1 MQIALLILLLLILA
15 GLVYLALQIRRS
27 GPKREEVSRLL
38 VLNEQKDK
46 QIEELQGKAG
56 FVDDLRALNARLEAD
71 LANERRVAQ
80 EKLKLLQDAQT
91 QMKMEFEN
99 LANRIFEEKGKT
111 FTDQNKEKLDGL
123 LAPFREQLEGFR
135 KRVDDVHKDDT
146 AGMAKLLEQVR
157 QLQELNNKV
166 SEEANNL
173 ASAIKGDSKTQGNW
187 GELIVERIFEASGL
201 ARGREYDSQ
210 VGLRTEDGKLQKP
223 DFVVYLP
230 GDKAVIVDSKV
241 SLTAFERF
249 CNCEEEKE
257 KKGALADHLISI
269 RKHIDEL
276 KEKEYHHLLGNRTLD
291 FVIMCVPVES
301 AYQVSIQ
308 EDGDL
313 IYDLAR
319 GPVIMTGP
327 ATLMLVLKLI
337 AQIWRRENENRNV
350 AHIADRAGRLYDQV
364 ALIIEA
370 MLDSRNKLEG
380 VRKSFDLAMN
390 RLKDG
395 KGNLVGRVEEIR
407 KLGAKTN
414 KQIPQE
420 IQEKA
425 TGEEDERLSE
435 PLDSS
440 DAHCT

>member
-1 MQIALLILLLLILA
+1 MQIAFFILLIFIFA
-15 GLVYLALQIRRS
+15 GLVYLSLQIKGS
-27 GPKREEVSRLL
+27 GPRREESSRLA
-38 VLNEQKDK
+38 VLNEQKDL
-46 QIEELQGKAG
+46 QIEQLQEKARHVDEL
-56 FVDDLRALNARLEAD
+56 RSLNARLEAD
-71 LANERRVAQ
+71 LNNERKGAQ
-80 EKLKLLQDAQT
+80 EKLQLLQDAQSK
-91 QMKMEFEN
+91 MKMEFEN

-111 FTDQNKEKLDGL
+111 FTDQNREKLDGL
-123 LAPFREQLEGFR
+123 LAPFREQMEGFR

-157 QLQELNNKV
+157 QLQELNSRV
-166 SEEANNL
+166 SKEANNL
-173 ASAIKGDSKTQGNW
+173 ASAIKGDSKTQGAW

-201 ARGREYDSQ
+201 SAGREYDSQ
-210 VGLRTEDGKLQKP
+210 VGLRTDDGKLQKP

-230 GDKAVIVDSKV
+230 GEKAVIVDSKV

-249 CNCEEEKE
+249 CNAPDEKE
-257 KKGALADHLISI
+257 KQRALSEHLLSI

-276 KEKEYHHLLGNRTLD
+276 KAKEYHNLLGNRTLD

-301 AYQVSIQ
+301 AYQLSIQ
-308 EDGDL
+308 EDKDL

-350 AHIADRAGRLYDQV
+350 AIIADRAGRLYDQV

-370 MLDSRNKLEG
+370 MLDSQCKLEG
-380 VRKSFDLAMN
+380 VKRSFDLALN

-414 KQIPQE
+414 KCIPQDVL
-420 IQEKA
+420 EKA
-425 TGEEDERLSE
+425 APGAQEIDDKT
-435 PLDSS
+435 
-440 DAHCT
+440 

>member
-1 MQIALLILLLLILA
+1 MQIVLFVLLFFVFTGIIFLIL
-15 GLVYLALQIRRS
+15 QTRR
-27 GPKREEVSRLL
+27 GAPRGEELSRLT

-46 QIEELQGKAG
+46 QIDELQAKAKR
-56 FVDDLRALNARLEAD
+56 VDELLANNARLEAD
-71 LANERRVAQ
+71 LENERKVAQ
-80 EKLKLLQDAQT
+80 EKLKLLQDAQS

-99 LANRIFEEKGKT
+99 LANKIFEEKGKT

-157 QLQELNNKV
+157 QLQELNNRV

-173 ASAIKGDSKTQGNW
+173 AAAIKGDSKTQGNW

-201 ARGREYDSQ
+201 TRGREYDSQ
-210 VGLRTEDGKLQKP
+210 LGLRTEDGKLQKP

-249 CNCEEEKE
+249 CSSRDEMEKRT
-257 KKGALADHLISI
+257 ALSEHLVSI
-269 RKHIDEL
+269 RNHVDEL
-276 KEKEYHHLLGNRTLD
+276 KAKEYHHLLGNRTLD

-301 AYQVSIQ
+301 AYQLSIQ
-308 EDGDL
+308 EDRDL
-313 IYDLAR
+313 VYDLAR
-319 GPVIMTGP
+319 GSVIITGP

-370 MLDSRNKLEG
+370 MLDSQNKLDS

-395 KGNLVGRVEEIR
+395 KGNLVGRIEEIK
-407 KLGAKTN
+407 KLGAKTS
-414 KQIPQE
+414 KCIPLE

-425 TGEEDERLSE
+425 LDENGEDPPPTL
-435 PLDSS
+435 
-440 DAHCT
+440 

>member
-1 MQIALLILLLLILA
+1 MQIALLVILLVVLSGIVWLS
-15 GLVYLALQIRRS
+15 LQLNRGAPR
-27 GPKREEVSRLL
+27 REELSRLS

-46 QIEELQGKAG
+46 QISDLQAKAKVADELVAQ
-56 FVDDLRALNARLEAD
+56 NARLASD
-71 LANERRVAQ
+71 LENERKVAQ
-80 EKLKLLQDAQT
+80 EKLRLLADAQA
-91 QMKMEFEN
+91 QMKLEFEN
-99 LANRIFEEKGKT
+99 LANKIFEEKGKT
-111 FTDQNKEKLDGL
+111 FTAQNKEKLDGL
-123 LAPFREQLEGFR
+123 LLPLREQLESFR

-157 QLQELNNKV
+157 QLQELNSRV

-187 GELIVERIFEASGL
+187 GELIIERIFEASGL
-201 ARGREYDSQ
+201 ARGREYDAQ
-210 VGLRTEDGKLQKP
+210 VGLRAEDGRLQKP

-249 CNCEEEKE
+249 CSAQDDTE
-257 KKGALADHLISI
+257 KKIALTEHLLSI

-276 KEKEYHHLLGNRTLD
+276 KEKQYHHLLGNRTLD

-301 AYQVSIQ
+301 AYQLSIQ

-350 AHIADRAGRLYDQV
+350 VQIADRAGRLYDQV
-364 ALIIEA
+364 ALIIDA
-370 MLDSRNKLEG
+370 MLDSQGKLEG
-380 VRKSFDLAMN
+380 VRKSFELVMS
-390 RLKDG
+390 RLQGG
-395 KGNLVGRVEEIR
+395 KGNLVGRVEELK

-414 KQIPQE
+414 KLMPPE
-420 IQEKA
+420 VLEKA
-425 TGEEDERLSE
+425 IGQGEEEN
-435 PLDSS
+435 LDS
-440 DAHCT
+440 

>member
-1 MQIALLILLLLILA
+1 MQIALFILLLFVFA
-15 GLVYLALQIRRS
+15 GLVFLALQIRHS
-27 GPKREEVSRLL
+27 GPQREELSRLK

-46 QIEELQGKAG
+46 QIGELQEKTRLM
-56 FVDDLRALNARLEAD
+56 DDLRALNARLEAD
-71 LANERRVAQ
+71 LENERRVAQ
-80 EKLKLLQDAQT
+80 EKLKLLQDAQS

-99 LANRIFEEKGKT
+99 LSNRIFEEKGKA

-166 SEEANNL
+166 SAEANNL

-187 GELIVERIFEASGL
+187 GELIVERIFEVSGL
-201 ARGREYDSQ
+201 ERGREYDTQ

-249 CNCEEEKE
+249 CNGEDEKE
-257 KKGALADHLISI
+257 KRIALSDHLSSV

-276 KEKEYHHLLGNRTLD
+276 KQKEYHHLLGSRTLD

-301 AYQVSIQ
+301 AYQLSVQ
-308 EDGDL
+308 EDKDL
-313 IYDLAR
+313 IYDLGR
-319 GPVIMTGP
+319 GSVIITGP

-337 AQIWRRENENRNV
+337 AQIWRRENEHRNV

-364 ALIIEA
+364 ALVIEA
-370 MLDSRNKLEG
+370 MLDSQNKLDG

-407 KLGAKTN
+407 KLGAKTS
-414 KQIPQE
+414 KLIPQE
-420 IQEKA
+420 ILGKA
-425 TGEEDERLSE
+425 IEENGGCEAGE
-435 PLDSS
+435 
-440 DAHCT
+440 